1 MHRAN
6 AAALIRQAWAHLY
19 GGRGHTAG
27 ARRRRARAHS
37 RRHDDGHSLGPLAFG
52 LAWMVVSVVL
62 NPGILR
68 RISR

>member
-1 MHRAN
+1 MMLLFAVLAVFLVRDHEIYYTMN
-6 AAALIRQAWAHLY
+6 CPLIQQ
-19 GGRGHTAG
+19 
-27 ARRRRARAHS
+27 ARAHS

-52 LAWMVVSVVL
+52 LARMVVSVVL